1 MPNLPNTDVEWDL
14 LSFKEFFSNSDFWTD
29 GLKIYP
35 TLVIRGTQLYD
46 MWRKGKYKNYA
57 PDLLVEVIAK
67 ALAFVPP
74 WVRVY
79 WIQRDIPMPLV
90 SSGVEN
96 GNVRELAL
104 AKMKEMNLVCRD
116 VRTREVGIQEVHKMA
131 SPKDTELIRR
141 DYFAN
146 NEWETFISY
155 EDPFSD

>member
-1 MPNLPNTDVEWDL
+1 MCKDQGYKIVSHLMPNLPNTDVEWDL

-104 AKMKEMNLVCRD
+104 AKMKEMNLVCWD
-116 VRTREVGIQEVHKMA
+116 VRTREVGI
-131 SPKDTELIRR
+131 
-141 DYFAN
+141 
-146 NEWETFISY
+146 
-155 EDPFSD
+155 